1 MDRQAAYDLFSAFL
15 RRRQFKGIDLEKDL
29 PALLSHAV
37 SYGFFANPHL
47 VHTLEEW
54 RRYGD
59 KLWELVLNDDK
70 SAKKISKLWKAVHNE
85 LLMSQAEKRAAQE
98 AQAAQKQNQDYGL
111 PWGTSVPNPPVFSS
125 VTLPSAA
132 AVPSAPPREV
142 QADLATEP
150 AEVSSS
156 PPPSLS
162 GAPPSGADSAPLPVS
177 APSVPQPQPS
187 GCSELSV
194 APELSVLRGSGP
206 ISGAGSDFVGTV
218 ARERRKLWSMLA
230 RRGIEDG
237 DNELVQAA
245 TENLAFPVVYA
256 PLPQGGVQAEI
267 QSLDWKMLSQLR
279 ATVGSYGVTSEPAR
293 QMLDYLFS
301 AHILLPADI
310 RSITKLIYTPH
321 QLILFNAHW
330 HQLAV
335 ASAAVQRGPGDPLA
349 GVTMEQLLGLGAW
362 TRIEAQAIS
371 DPEVLRETMNL
382 ARKAM
387 DSIKAPGG
395 TPIYMGIKQGRE
407 EPLGN
412 FIDKVVDA
420 IKKASVPEYMQGAL
434 IKQCVL
440 QNGNSST
447 RSLVNTLP
455 GDWSIP
461 ELLEKAASVPTGT
474 QAFLVSA
481 LQKISE
487 GLQEQ
492 AKAFQEQSKS
502 SHTQVLAALAP
513 LQAAV
518 ATNPRSQ
525 NSLRMKCFRCGK
537 TGHFRRDCQA
547 TGIWCSKCRSN
558 THNAAACRSGNSKSS
573 ASSSRART
581 QVAAAVSA
589 TPNSNNPNLPPAGAS
604 AWTWQPQ

>member
-15 RRRQFKGIDLEKDL
+15 RRRQFKGIDLVKDL
-29 PALLSHAV
+29 PALLSRAV
-37 SYGFFANPHL
+37 SYGFFANPHS

-59 KLWELVLNDDK
+59 KLWELVLDDDK
-70 SAKKISKLWKAVHNE
+70 PAKKRSKLWKAVHNE

-98 AQAAQKQNQDYGL
+98 AQAAQKQNQDDGL

-125 VTLPSAA
+125 VTLPAA
-132 AVPSAPPREV
+132 ASAPSAPPREM
-142 QADLATEP
+142 QADLGTEP
-150 AEVSSS
+150 TEVSSS
-156 PPPSLS
+156 PPPPPS
-162 GAPPSGADSAPLPVS
+162 GAPPSGAASAPLHVS
-177 APSVPQPQPS
+177 APPVPQPQPS
-187 GCSELSV
+187 GCSELPV
-194 APELSVLRGSGP
+194 APEPSILRGSGP
-206 ISGAGSDFVGTV
+206 ISGAGSDLAGTV
-218 ARERRKLWSMLA
+218 ARERRELWSMLA
-230 RRGIEDG
+230 RHGMEDG
-237 DNELVQAA
+237 DNELVQTA
-245 TENLAFPVVYA
+245 TENLAFPVVYT

-279 ATVGSYGVTSEPAR
+279 ATVGTYGVTSEPAR
-293 QMLDYLFS
+293 QMIDDLFS

-310 RSITKLIYTPH
+310 RSITKLISTPH

-330 HQLAV
+330 HQQAV

-371 DPEVLRETMNL
+371 DPEVLRETRNI

-387 DSIKAPGG
+387 DSRKAAGG
-395 TPIYMGIKQGRE
+395 TPIYMGIRQGRE

-434 IKQCVL
+434 IKQRVL

-474 QAFLVSA
+474 QAFLGV
-481 LQKISE
+481 LYRKLVT
-487 GLQEQ
+487 GC
-492 AKAFQEQSKS
+492 KS
-502 SHTQVLAALAP
+502 RQ
-513 LQAAV
+513 
-518 ATNPRSQ
+518 R
-525 NSLRMKCFRCGK
+525 
-537 TGHFRRDCQA
+537 HFR
-547 TGIWCSKCRSN
+547 SN
-558 THNAAACRSGNSKSS
+558 LDPRILGF
-573 ASSSRART
+573 
-581 QVAAAVSA
+581 
-589 TPNSNNPNLPPAGAS
+589 
-604 AWTWQPQ
+604 